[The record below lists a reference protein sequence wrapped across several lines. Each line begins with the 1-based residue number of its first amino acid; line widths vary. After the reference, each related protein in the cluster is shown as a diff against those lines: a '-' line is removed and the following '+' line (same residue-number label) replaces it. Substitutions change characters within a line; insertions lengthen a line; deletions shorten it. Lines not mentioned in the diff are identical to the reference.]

1 MRHQQRLLLFLCAYF
16 VALTSQP
23 LFAESGIRAGAA
35 KRSIV
40 PSFPT
45 HMGGFFDRNQLFEG
59 VHDDLYV
66 RAVVL
71 ENDATT
77 IVIIGSDLMALE
89 AELTNMVRQ
98 DITAATQIPASHVLL
113 CAAHN
118 HSAPS
123 YYQKQGEAEI
133 KAEPSLRTFLRKQFT
148 DAVLEAHAQRVPAQ
162 VGFASGQIQ
171 GLTRNR
177 QQRNNEMIDPQVGV
191 LRIEELDE
199 RRTIATV
206 FNFTG
211 HPVVLG
217 SSNLLLSGEF
227 PGAASRAV
235 ESLLGGVAVFTQGA
249 CGDVTVNRS
258 GDPFHE
264 IERIGRTLA
273 GEVIK
278 TSGLITCVTD
288 VTLNAAARSV
298 RLAGRPVMSVTE
310 AETALSRSTSNIEEA
325 KARGLSQSSMQLLE
339 DKHRVLT
346 AAARRAKAIAEDP
359 SKKEDQLDAE
369 VQVIEVG
376 DAAFI
381 AVPGELFVEYAL
393 ELRARIRQEFQMST
407 CLVGY
412 ANGYIGYIVTPRAM
426 ETGGYE
432 ASSTRVDV
440 LAGRTLV
447 EAAMSLAYEVE
458 PKLEPAQKH

>member
-1 MRHQQRLLLFLCAYF
+1 MRYQTHVLLVLCGYF
-16 VALTSQP
+16 AAITSPP

-40 PSFPT
+40 PPFAT
-45 HMGGFFDRNQLFEG
+45 HMGGFFDRDQLFEG
-59 VHDDLYV
+59 VHDDLCV

-77 IVIIGSDLMALE
+77 IVIVGSDLMALD
-89 AELTNMVRQ
+89 AEFTNMVRQ
-98 DITAATQIPASHVLL
+98 DITAATQIPASHILL

-123 YYQKQGEAEI
+123 YYQKQGETEI
-133 KAEPSLRTFLRKQFT
+133 NAEPSLRTFLRKQFT
-148 DAVLEAHAQRVPAQ
+148 DTILEAHAGRVPARA
-162 VGFASGQIQ
+162 GFASGQIQ

-177 QQRNNEMIDPQVGV
+177 QQRNNDVIDPQVGV
-191 LRIEELDE
+191 LRIEERDE

-235 ESLLGGVAVFTQGA
+235 ESLMGGVAVFTQGA

-258 GDPFHE
+258 GDPFQE

-278 TSGLITCVTD
+278 TSGFITCVND
-288 VTLNAAARSV
+288 VLLNAASRTV
-298 RLAGRPVMSVTE
+298 RLEGRPVMSVTE
-310 AETALSRSTSNIEEA
+310 AEAALSRSTMSIEEA
-325 KARGLSQSSMQLLE
+325 KASGLSPNAMQLLE
-339 DKHRVLT
+339 DKHRVLV
-346 AAARRAKAIAEDP
+346 AAVRRAKAVADDP
-359 SKKEDQLDAE
+359 SKKEDQLEAE
-369 VQVIEVG
+369 VQVVEVG
-376 DAAFI
+376 DVAFV

-393 ELRARIRQEFQMST
+393 ELRARIRQEHQIST

-432 ASSTRVDV
+432 ASSTRLDV
-440 LAGRTLV
+440 PAGRTLV
-447 EAAMSLAYEVE
+447 EAAMRLTHELSQIRER
-458 PKLEPAQKH
+458 AQ

>member
-1 MRHQQRLLLFLCAYF
+1 MRYQQRLLLFLCAYF

-23 LFAESGIRAGAA
+23 IFAESGIRAGAA

-45 HMGGFFDRNQLFEG
+45 HMGGFFDRNQPFEG

-77 IVIIGSDLMALE
+77 IVMIGSDLMALD
-89 AELTNMVRQ
+89 AELTHMVRQ

-148 DAVLEAHAQRVPAQ
+148 DAVLEAHTRRVPAR

-177 QQRNNEMIDPQVGV
+177 QQRNNEVIDPQVGV
-191 LRIEELDE
+191 LRIEERDE

-278 TSGLITCVTD
+278 TSGLITCATEV
-288 VTLNAAARSV
+288 LLSAASRTV
-298 RLAGRPVMSVTE
+298 RLEGRPVLSVTE
-310 AETALSRSTSNIEEA
+310 AETALSRSTTSIEEA

-346 AAARRAKAIAEDP
+346 AAARRARAIADDP

-376 DAAFI
+376 DAAFV

-447 EAAMSLAYEVE
+447 EAAMSLAYEVG
-458 PKLEPAQKH
+458 PRLEPAQKH

>member
-1 MRHQQRLLLFLCAYF
+1 MRYQQHLLRFLFAYF
-16 VALTSQP
+16 VALAAQP

-45 HMGGFFDRNQLFEG
+45 HMGGFFDRSQLFEG
-59 VHDDLYV
+59 VHDELYV
-66 RAVVL
+66 RAVVI

-77 IVIIGSDLMALE
+77 IVILGSDLMALD
-89 AELTNMVRQ
+89 AELTNMVRL
-98 DITAATQIPASHVLL
+98 DITAATQIPPSHVLL
-113 CAAHN
+113 SAAHN

-123 YYQKQGEAEI
+123 YYQKQGETELN
-133 KAEPSLRTFLRKQFT
+133 AEPSLRTFLRKQFT
-148 DAVLEAHAQRVPAQ
+148 DVILEAYSHRVPAQ
-162 VGFASGQIQ
+162 AGFASGHIQ

-177 QQRNNEMIDPQVGV
+177 QQRNDDVIDPQVGV
-191 LRIEELDE
+191 LRIEERDG
-199 RRTIATV
+199 RKTIATM

-235 ESLLGGVAVFTQGA
+235 ESVLGGVAVFTQGA

-258 GDPFHE
+258 GDPFQE

-278 TSGLITCVTD
+278 NSGLITCAAD
-288 VTLNAAARSV
+288 LKLNAAARAI
-298 RLAGRPVMSVTE
+298 RLEGRPVMSVTE
-310 AETALSRSTSNIEEA
+310 AESALERSAKSIEEA
-325 KARGLSQSSMQLLE
+325 KAKGTPQSSVQLLE
-339 DKHRVLT
+339 DKHRVLM
-346 AAARRAKAIAEDP
+346 AAARRSKAIADDP

-369 VQVIEVG
+369 VQVIQVG
-376 DAAFI
+376 DAAFV

-447 EAAMSLAYEVE
+447 EAAMSLMREIG
-458 PKLEPAQKH
+458 PRFEPAQK